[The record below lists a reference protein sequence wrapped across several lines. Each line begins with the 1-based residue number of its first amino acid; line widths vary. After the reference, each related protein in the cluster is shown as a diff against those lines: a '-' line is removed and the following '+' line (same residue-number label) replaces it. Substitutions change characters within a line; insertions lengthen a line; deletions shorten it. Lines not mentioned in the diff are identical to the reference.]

1 MDGEI
6 VDLPT
11 VKDHTEVLGPD
22 AKELGSLT
30 EPREFNLMFETHV
43 GAMRNDDNKAF
54 LRPETAQGM
63 FVNLRTW
70 WIATA

>member
-1 MDGEI
+1 MRVAAFVTTVGAMIYRRQNARYVSFMKNKYADKLEWDGEI

-30 EPREFNLMFETHV
+30 EPGV
-43 GAMRNDDNKAF
+43 QSD
-54 LRPETAQGM
+54 
-63 FVNLRTW
+63 V
-70 WIATA
+70 